1 MDTESGILPGG
12 SEVMTLQN
20 NTSTLLTVFNVLTL
34 ELTLDGTKEKEGK
47 IAGALALVET
57 VAQTV
62 STVTGFFIVG
72 MH

>member
-1 MDTESGILPGG
+1 MDTEGGILSGG

-20 NTSTLLTVFNVLTL
+20 NTSTLLTFFTVTL
-34 ELTLDGTKEKEGK
+34 ELILDGTKVKEGK

-57 VAQTV
+57 GAPTV
-62 STVTGFFIVG
+62 LTVIGFFIVG

>member
-1 MDTESGILPGG
+1 MDTESGILSGG

-20 NTSTLLTVFNVLTL
+20 NTSTLLTFFTVLTL
-34 ELTLDGTKEKEGK
+34 ELILNGTKVKEGK

-57 VAQTV
+57 VAPTV
-62 STVTGFFIVG
+62 LTVIGFFIVG

>member
-1 MDTESGILPGG
+1 MDICT
-12 SEVMTLQN
+12 
-20 NTSTLLTVFNVLTL
+20 
-34 ELTLDGTKEKEGK
+34 DGAKAKVDQKK

>member
-1 MDTESGILPGG
+1 M
-12 SEVMTLQN
+12 
-20 NTSTLLTVFNVLTL
+20 TL

-47 IAGALALVET
+47 VAGALALVET
-57 VAQTV
+57 VAPTV